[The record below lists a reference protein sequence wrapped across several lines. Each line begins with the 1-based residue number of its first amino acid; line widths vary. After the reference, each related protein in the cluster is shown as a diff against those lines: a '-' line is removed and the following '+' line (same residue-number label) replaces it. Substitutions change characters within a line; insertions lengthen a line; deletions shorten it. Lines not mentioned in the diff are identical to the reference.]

1 MHNPNFS
8 SGPCSKRPKWTLDVL
23 KDAPVGRSHRSSLGK
38 EKLAKAIAE
47 TKKILGIPDEY
58 LVGILPGSDTG
69 AFEAAMWTLLGPRPV
84 TVLVWESFSE
94 GWATDITKHLKLNP
108 TILKADYGKIPD
120 MKAVDWSH
128 DVVFV
133 ANGTTSGVKIPD
145 WKWIPDSREGLSLC
159 DATSAVF
166 AMAVDWSKV
175 DALTYSWQKC
185 LGGEAAHGMLILSP
199 RAIQRIESYDPPWPL
214 PKIFRMKKGGK
225 INQAIFEGDTI
236 NTPSMLCVEDYLD
249 ALTWAK
255 EIGLKGLIERSEAN
269 LGIIEEWVGKNEWI
283 DFLAASK
290 DIRSSTSVCL
300 SVTSEKVRS
309 LSKENQAKFLKSIA
323 GELSKKNIA
332 HDVNSYKDA
341 PPGFRFWCGPT
352 IEPDDIKSALSE
364 MEKVYNQKIKEL

>member
-8 SGPCSKRPKWTLDVL
+8 SGPCSKRPNWSLDFL
-23 KDAPVGRSHRSSLGK
+23 KNATVGRSHRSSMGK

-47 TKKILGIPDEY
+47 SREILGIPKDY
-58 LVGILPGSDTG
+58 LVGIMPGSDTG

-108 TILKADYGKIPD
+108 TVLKADYGKIPD
-120 MKAVDWSH
+120 LKAVDWSN

-133 ANGTTSGVKIPD
+133 ANGTTSGVRIPD
-145 WKWIPDSREGLSLC
+145 WNWIPKDRWGLSLC

-166 AMAVDWSKV
+166 AMNIEWSKV
-175 DALTYSWQKC
+175 DVLTYSWQKC

-199 RAIQRIESYDPPWPL
+199 KAIQRIETYDPPWPL
-214 PKIFRMKKGGK
+214 PKVFRMKKGGK
-225 INQAIFEGDTI
+225 IDKAIFEGDTI

-249 ALTWAK
+249 ALKWAK
-255 EIGLKGLIERSEAN
+255 EIGLAGLIERSEKN
-269 LGIIEEWVGKNEWI
+269 LKAVEEWVGKNDWI

-290 DIRSSTSVCL
+290 DTRSSTSVCL
-300 SVTSEKVRS
+300 SVTGEKVCK
-309 LSKENQAKFLKSIA
+309 LSKDDQAKFLKSIA
-323 GELSKKNIA
+323 SELGKKNIA
-332 HDVNSYKDA
+332 QDINSYRDA

-352 IEPDDIKSALSE
+352 IEPEDIKNALTE
-364 MEKVYNQKIKEL
+364 MEKVYNQKVKEL

>member
-8 SGPCSKRPKWTLDVL
+8 SGPCSKRPNWSLDFL
-23 KDAPVGRSHRSSLGK
+23 KNATVGRSHRSSMGK

-47 TKKILGIPDEY
+47 SREILGIPKDY
-58 LVGILPGSDTG
+58 LVGIMPGSDTG

-108 TILKADYGKIPD
+108 TVLKADYGKIPD
-120 MKAVDWSH
+120 LKAVDWSN

-133 ANGTTSGVKIPD
+133 ANGTTSGVRIPD
-145 WKWIPDSREGLSLC
+145 WNWIPKDRWGLSLC

-166 AMAVDWSKV
+166 AMNIEWSKV
-175 DALTYSWQKC
+175 DVLTYSWQKC

-199 RAIQRIESYDPPWPL
+199 KAIQRIETYDPPWPL
-214 PKIFRMKKGGK
+214 PKVFRMKKGGK
-225 INQAIFEGDTI
+225 IDKAIFEGDTI

-249 ALTWAK
+249 ALKWAK
-255 EIGLKGLIERSEAN
+255 EIGLAGLIERSEKN
-269 LGIIEEWVGKNEWI
+269 LKAVEEWVGKNDWI

-290 DIRSSTSVCL
+290 DTRSCTSVCL
-300 SVTSEKVRS
+300 SVTGEKVCK
-309 LSKENQAKFLKSIA
+309 LSKDDQAKFLKSIA
-323 GELSKKNIA
+323 SELGKKNIA
-332 HDVNSYKDA
+332 QDINSYRDA

-352 IEPDDIKSALSE
+352 IEPEDIKNALTE
-364 MEKVYNQKIKEL
+364 MEKVYNQKVKEL